1 MNDTWFLIL
10 ICFFCGKITLMV
22 LAKLNI
28 RLAFIATGLCCSPVF
43 AQDITKNSFGDGISI
58 VAADSSFSINAGVR
72 FQTLYQITADLD
84 SDAYEDN
91 LQIRRARV
99 KFDGFVYNPKLQYK
113 IELALANTDTNVGSV
128 PQSGNTSSIVLD
140 AYIKY
145 NFTGN
150 WTIWFGQAKLPGNR
164 ERVISSQALQF
175 VDRSNL
181 NSRFN
186 LDRDVGVQ
194 LHYKKDKFGLITAL
208 SMGEGRNI
216 VVKNAGGYGYTIRG
230 EYLPF
235 GKFKDKGDYFGAD
248 LMREEDPK
256 LSLGITYDYNDRA
269 TKERGQLGEFL
280 DAQRDLETIFAD
292 AHFKYKGFSSLVEF
306 VSRKSP
312 DGPLIKDSE
321 NNVTNAFYT
330 GRSFSAQTGY
340 LFKNNF
346 EVAARYTIVTPE
358 KITMRNENTEY
369 TLGVSKYFVGHSLK
383 VQSDITFITEATQND
398 ALMYRLQLEVA
409 L

>member
-1 MNDTWFLIL
+1 MVPAKTRIQLTLIAV
-10 ICFFCGKITLMV
+10 F
-22 LAKLNI
+22 
-28 RLAFIATGLCCSPVF
+28 TGCSPVF
-43 AQDITKNSFGDGISI
+43 AQDITKNSFGNGISI
-58 VAADSSFSINAGVR
+58 VAADSSFSVNAGVR
-72 FQTLYQITADLD
+72 FQTLYQITTDLD

-91 LQIRRARV
+91 LQIRRSRI
-99 KFDGFVYNPKLQYK
+99 KLDGFVYNPKLQYK
-113 IELALANTDTNVGSV
+113 IELALANSDTNVGSV

-150 WTIWFGQAKLPGNR
+150 WTLWFGQAKLPGNR

-194 LHYKKDKFGLITAL
+194 LHYKTNKFNFITAL

-216 VVKNAGGYGYTIRG
+216 VVENAGGYGYTVRG

-235 GKFKDKGDYFGAD
+235 GKFKEKGDYVGAD
-248 LMREEDPK
+248 LSREEDPK
-256 LSLGITYDYNDRA
+256 LSLGVTYDYNDRA
-269 TKERGQLGEFL
+269 SKERGQLGDFL
-280 DAQRDLETIFAD
+280 GVQRDLETIFAD
-292 AHFKYKGFSSLVEF
+292 AHFKYRGFSSLIEF
-306 VSRKSP
+306 VYKKSP

-321 NNVTNAFYT
+321 NNVTAAFYT
-330 GRSFSAQTGY
+330 GRGFSAQAGY

-346 EVAARYTIVTPE
+346 ELAGRYTIVTPE
-358 KITMRNENTEY
+358 KITLRNENTQY
-369 TLGVSKYFVGHSLK
+369 TVGVSKYFVGHNLK
-383 VQSDITFITEATQND
+383 VQSDVSFITEATQSD